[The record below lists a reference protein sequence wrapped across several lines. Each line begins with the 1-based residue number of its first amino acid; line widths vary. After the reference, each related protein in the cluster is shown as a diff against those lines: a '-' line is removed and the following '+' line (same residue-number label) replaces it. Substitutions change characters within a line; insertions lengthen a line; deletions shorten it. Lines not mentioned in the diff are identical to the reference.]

1 MNTQETIELF
11 EELDDSEQTANYL
24 QPEKR
29 RQRYPA
35 RHPKRIAD
43 HARAFVVA
51 QDDSRNTFE
60 FTYRA
65 SRHEAGWLLA
75 SLGGFYEE
83 GWISDVLRLV
93 KSGKEASV
101 YQCRAGK
108 SVRAEY
114 LVAKVYRPRQFRN
127 LKNDAQYRLG
137 RVDLDESG
145 TVIGDDKRQKAIRK
159 RTSYG
164 EELRHQ
170 SWIAYE
176 FQTIQTLHAAG
187 ADVPKPYEMANNAIL
202 MDYIGDAGLAAPTLN
217 TVGLEPDEV
226 RPLFER
232 IIRNIDLM
240 LANHCIHGDL
250 SAYNI
255 LYQERAITLIDFPQ
269 VVSPEGNPLAWHI
282 FARDVT
288 RVCEYFIG
296 QGLALDPREL
306 AADMWT
312 AHGHRLMN
320 EVHPRDLDP
329 DKPEDRRIW
338 EQQS

>member
-1 MNTQETIELF
+1 MKTQEYIELF
-11 EELDDSEQTANYL
+11 EELDDSGQTDSFL

-29 RQRYPA
+29 HKRYPA
-35 RHPKRIAD
+35 RHPKRLPEQAHTFILT
-43 HARAFVVA
+43 

-101 YQCRAGK
+101 YLCRAGD
-108 SVRAEY
+108 SVDTDY

-127 LKNDAQYRLG
+127 LKNDALYRVG

-159 RTSYG
+159 RSSYG

-176 FQTIQTLHAAG
+176 FQTMQTLRAVG
-187 ADVPKPYEMANNAIL
+187 ADVPEPYEMANNAIL
-202 MDYIGDAGLAAPTLN
+202 MDYIGGAGLAAPTLN
-217 TVGLEPDEV
+217 TVELEPEEIQ
-226 RPLFER
+226 PLFKR
-232 IIRNIDLM
+232 VVQNIELM
-240 LANHCIHGDL
+240 LAHNCIHADL

-255 LYQERAITLIDFPQ
+255 LYWDGAITLIDFPQ
-269 VVSPEGNPLAWHI
+269 VVSPDGNPLAWRI
-282 FARDVT
+282 FERDVT
-288 RVCEYFIG
+288 RVCEYFID
-296 QGLALDPREL
+296 QGLPVNSHKL
-306 AADMWT
+306 AADLWT
-312 AHGHRLMN
+312 AHGHRLIQ

-329 DKPEDRRIW
+329 DKLEDRRIW